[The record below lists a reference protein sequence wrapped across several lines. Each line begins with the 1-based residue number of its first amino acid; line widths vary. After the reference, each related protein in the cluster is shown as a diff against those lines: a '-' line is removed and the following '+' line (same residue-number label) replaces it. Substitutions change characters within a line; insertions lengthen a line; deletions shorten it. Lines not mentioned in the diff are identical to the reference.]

1 MKKRLIIYTLLI
13 SALLA
18 ACSNSKQKS
27 SVEIFNQ
34 SGSIVSLE
42 SYASLSNKLWG
53 WGMRRTP
60 DGPEFTA
67 QQEATMEKYSCIYRG
82 AKTDKS
88 IYLTFDEGYENG
100 YTSIILDVLREK
112 NVPAAFFVTGAY
124 VKNEPDLI
132 KRMAREGHIIGNH
145 TMNHPSMPSLKDG
158 ESFTKELVELDRL
171 IFGLTKKQ
179 CRFFRPP
186 KGEYSDRV
194 LAIVKDMG
202 YTTVFWSLAFVDWDN
217 KISAEEAEKKVFENL
232 HGGCVMLLHAVSKG
246 NAQALGNV
254 IDRAR
259 KEGYEFKSLKD
270 YKP

>member
-1 MKKRLIIYTLLI
+1 MKKRLIIYTLLL
-13 SALLA
+13 SVLFAS
-18 ACSNSKQKS
+18 CGNSTPKN

-34 SGSIVSLE
+34 AGDAINIE
-42 SYASLSNKLWG
+42 SYDSLSNRLCG

-60 DGPEFTA
+60 NGPEFTS
-67 QQEATMEKYSCIYRG
+67 QQEDTMKKYNCIYRG
-82 AKTDKS
+82 EKTDKS

-124 VKNEPDLI
+124 VKNEPELI
-132 KRMAREGHIIGNH
+132 KRMAREGHIVGNH
-145 TMNHPSMPSLKDG
+145 TMNHPSMPSLHDA
-158 ESFTKELVELDRL
+158 ENFYKELVELDRL
-171 IFGLTKKQ
+171 IFGITKKQ

-186 KGEYSDRV
+186 KGEYSDRT

-202 YTTVFWSLAFVDWDN
+202 YTTTFWSLAFVDWDN
-217 KISAEEAEKKVFENL
+217 KITAEDAEKKVFENL

-246 NAQALGNV
+246 NAEALASI

-270 YKP
+270 YKA